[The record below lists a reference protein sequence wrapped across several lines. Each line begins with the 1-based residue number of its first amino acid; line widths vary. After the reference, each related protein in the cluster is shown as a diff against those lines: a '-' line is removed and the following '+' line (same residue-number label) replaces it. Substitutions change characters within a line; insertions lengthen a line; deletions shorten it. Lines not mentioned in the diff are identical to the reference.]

1 VRTDGRR
8 SGRRTLALVVPL
20 VALASCT
27 AAHEAG
33 PTSQTQ
39 STSTATAQAPVDV
52 AWRRLAPVPG
62 ATSLSWV
69 TSGGGEVLVSGLRG
83 TGDAAPPGLWRFDGK
98 GGWQAVELAPVTYY
112 GRRADLFR
120 VATDGRRV
128 VALGRRIGGTHGNP
142 RFTSWTGRPDRL
154 HETQQPFELFGGPDA
169 IAVTD
174 LAMTDDGGVVIGA
187 WAHHGDPSGV
197 TVWMQDGETWR
208 RFDEAPGIASEVT
221 DVGSDLTSP
230 AAITARGGE
239 PVLVGWTV
247 HLADGRVGLR
257 ASLWEHEGTV
267 WHEVRLAADGDAVAR
282 AVTCPDACTVVG
294 AEGGRLALW
303 VVQGDQV
310 RRVAAPAV
318 PVGEREP
325 VTATSSGSTVWVT
338 IGEGTGSQALRV
350 VDGQAESVSAP
361 PGVVTALAGVA
372 DGVVAVVRASG
383 GSTGVWHAG

>member
-1 VRTDGRR
+1 
-8 SGRRTLALVVPL
+8 
-20 VALASCT
+20 
-27 AAHEAG
+27 
-33 PTSQTQ
+33 
-39 STSTATAQAPVDV
+39 
-52 AWRRLAPVPG
+52 
-62 ATSLSWV
+62 
-69 TSGGGEVLVSGLRG
+69 
-83 TGDAAPPGLWRFDGK
+83 
-98 GGWQAVELAPVTYY
+98 
-112 GRRADLFR
+112 

-282 AVTCPDACTVVG
+282 ALLNQATAWQLPGRADGTTRMLDAVAPDAS
-294 AEGGRLALW
+294 AMLYRMRS
-303 VVQGDQV
+303 
-310 RRVAAPAV
+310 RRPTSQMPPLGTKLKAV
-318 PVGEREP
+318 E
-325 VTATSSGSTVWVT
+325 A
-338 IGEGTGSQALRV
+338 IA
-350 VDGQAESVSAP
+350 
-361 PGVVTALAGVA
+361 
-372 DGVVAVVRASG
+372 VVAKWLEKR
-383 GSTGVWHAG
+383 